1 MSRLPHL
8 RDDDDND
15 TSLFE
20 SLEEHVLQNCPNP
33 KRVGCPSR
41 STLEAF
47 VRDPGSVSL
56 DQLNELHIMQCAECT
71 RELIGLRK
79 AWEVMRR
86 ESGNHT
92 LPISPPRS
100 RYGWFAAAACLL
112 VVLGGVLLLNRP
124 TNWKKST
131 NEQVVAM
138 TVDLRGDGPSR
149 GGSDD
154 ELPGTKIVLSRN
166 RVQLHLLLPY
176 FSRSGNYTIGLST
189 SRTGEA
195 PIALG
200 NGFARSSEPNTE
212 VQVSLDLRRLTPGKY
227 YLSTTLIGDGSPSI
241 YEVRIN

>member
-1 MSRLPHL
+1 MSRLPDL
-8 RDDDDND
+8 RDDDND
-15 TSLFE
+15 TSLFDR
-20 SLEEHVLQNCPNP
+20 LEEHVLQNCPNP
-33 KRVGCPSR
+33 GRVGCPSS

-56 DQLNELHIMQCAECT
+56 EQLNELHIMQCAECT

-92 LPISPPRS
+92 VPVAPARS
-100 RYGWFAAAACLL
+100 HYRWVAAAACLF
-112 VVLGGVLLLNRP
+112 VLLGSVLLLNRSAI
-124 TNWKKST
+124 WKTST

-138 TVDLRGDGPSR
+138 TIDLKENGPAR

-154 ELPGTKIVLSRN
+154 EPSRTKIVLPRN

-195 PIALG
+195 PSALG
-200 NGFARSSEPNTE
+200 NGFARSSGPNTE
-212 VQVSLDLRRLTPGKY
+212 VQVSLDLRRVAPGKY

-241 YEVRIN
+241 YEVSVN